1 MIQKS
6 IKWSLLFLVGGLT
19 SCSMF
24 DDNSRYD
31 NVQNSTTYEQQHAPV
46 KQAKGTKAAVKA
58 SSSTASKEPMQKSTP
73 GPKRAAAPQL
83 PVIQ

>member
-19 SCSMF
+19 SCSMY

-31 NVQNSTTYEQQHAPV
+31 TTQNATTYEQQAPM
-46 KQAKGTKAAVKA
+46 KQTKGTKAAVKA
-58 SSSTASKEPMQKSTP
+58 SSSSVSKEPMQKSTP

>member
-19 SCSMF
+19 SCSMY
-24 DDNSRYD
+24 DDNSRY
-31 NVQNSTTYEQQHAPV
+31 NSVQNSNTYEQQATM
-46 KQAKGTKAAVKA
+46 KQGKAAKTSVKA
-58 SSSTASKEPMQKSTP
+58 SSSSVSKEPVQKSTP

-83 PVIQ
+83 TVIQ